1 MEIASLKGFLEFFKK
16 HSNMY
21 GVVRE
26 SEFIDNKITLEYYDS
41 LKKPY
46 IKVLDH
52 AKEKG
57 QIRDYDS
64 ETLSM
69 ILMGIGHL
77 LGQSLLILS
86 DKSSEKFEN
95 YLKPLSHLMMNG
107 VSKNTPWNLVHKL
120 HGIESESNSTTEK

>member
-1 MEIASLKGFLEFFKK
+1 
-16 HSNMY
+16 
-21 GVVRE
+21 
-26 SEFIDNKITLEYYDS
+26 
-41 LKKPY
+41 
-46 IKVLDH
+46 
-52 AKEKG
+52 
-57 QIRDYDS
+57 
-64 ETLSM
+64 M